1 MNLNAYFETPAG
13 CSVSTAIPTL
23 DVETF
28 SKAGY
33 IFNNKKERYQ
43 SLVSNKP
50 GIKGVGAAVYAQD
63 PTTEIL
69 MLSYDLFDG
78 VGSRSWVQGMQPPQ
92 ELFDYIAG
100 GGLLES
106 FNAGFEFLIW
116 HYVCFKRMNWPP
128 LPLEQQRCAQAKA
141 RAYAAP
147 GQLGKLAEVLG
158 TKTQKD
164 KEGKRLIRKFSIPR
178 SPTKKDKRQRIRL
191 EDDPKDADN
200 FIFYNIGDI
209 ETEAEASLLCPD
221 LSADELEVW
230 IASQRINLRGVHID
244 VETLEHFLELYRQTE
259 IKYTR
264 ELVRLTCG
272 RVGTVNEYEKL
283 REYIADYGINLPNV
297 QAETIKDALKRSD
310 LPFNVRRVLLIRQW
324 LSMASVKKL
333 QAIDVQRCDD
343 NRLRDLFGYHVAR
356 TGRWA
361 GSKVQPHNL
370 ATSGPAVDRCG
381 NCGHYQAT
389 GAAVCKWCR
398 SSEMAPAPWNLDA
411 VEDVILISSGRDV
424 DLLEHYFENSLK
436 AMSGCMRALFTA
448 APGRDLICSDFSAI
462 EAVVLAELA
471 GEKWRQDVFRSH
483 GKIYEMSAA
492 KITGIPFQEFLDYKE
507 RTGESHPLRKKIGK
521 VAELASGYQG
531 WIGAWRA
538 FGADKHFKNDDEIK
552 DAILKWR
559 EDSPAIVEFWGDQ
572 WREMPGFRNYKQEY
586 YGLEGAA
593 VCAVLNPGKAYACRS
608 ITYGVKDDTLYCRLP
623 SGRLITYHA
632 PRLFSTTH
640 RYHKNPIY
648 QLSFMGWNSD
658 STKGPIGW
666 IRMETYGGKLCENVT
681 QAVARDILAYA
692 LVNAEKAGY
701 PIVLH
706 VHDELAAEVPAGSG
720 SVEELE
726 QIMGTVPAW
735 AKGWPIKAA
744 GGWRGRRYRKD

>member
-1 MNLNAYFETPAG
+1 MDLNAYFETPAG

-23 DVETF
+23 DVETY

-33 IFNNKKERYQ
+33 IFNHKKERYG

-78 VGSRSWVQGMQPPQ
+78 VGSRSWVQGMHAPQ
-92 ELFDYIAG
+92 ELFDHIAG

-116 HYVCFKRMNWPP
+116 NYVCFKRMHWPA

-141 RAYAAP
+141 RAHAAP
-147 GQLGKLAEVLG
+147 GQLAKLAEVLG
-158 TKTQKD
+158 TTTQKD

-200 FIFYNIGDI
+200 FLFYNIGDI
-209 ETEAEASLLCPD
+209 ETEAETSLLCPD

-230 IASQRINLRGVHID
+230 IASQQINMRGVHVD
-244 VETLEHFLELYRQTE
+244 VKTLRHFLELYRQTE

-264 ELVRLTCG
+264 ELSRLTCG

-283 REYIADYGINLPNV
+283 RAYIKDYGIDLPNV
-297 QAETIKDALKRSD
+297 QAETIEDALKRSD

-333 QAIDVQRCDD
+333 QTINVQRCNDD
-343 NRLRDLFGYHVAR
+343 RLRDLFGYHVAR

-370 ATSGPAVDRCG
+370 AKEGPAVDRCAD
-381 NCGHYQAT
+381 CGHYQAT
-389 GAAVCKWCR
+389 GAKSCKWCLF
-398 SSEMAPAPWNLDA
+398 SQVAPAPWGLDA
-411 VEDVILISSGRDV
+411 VEDVILIASGRDV
-424 DLLEHYFENSLK
+424 ELLEYYFGNSLK

-448 APGRDLICSDFSAI
+448 APGHDLICSDFSAI

-471 GEKWRQDVFRSH
+471 GEKWRQEVFRSH
-483 GKIYEMSAA
+483 GRIYEASAEKSF
-492 KITGIPFQEFLDYKE
+492 KIPIKEILEYKI
-507 RTGESHPLRKKIGK
+507 KFGK
-521 VAELASGYQG
+521 HHEVRDKSKRLELSLGYAG
-531 WIGAWRA
+531 WINALKA
-538 FGADKHFKNDDEIK
+538 FGADVYFNDDFEMK
-552 DAILKWR
+552 DAILQWR
-559 EDSPAIVEFWGDQ
+559 DDSPAIVEFWGDQ
-572 WREMPGFRNYKQEY
+572 WREMPGYRNYKQEY

-593 VCAVLNPGKAYACRS
+593 VCAVLNPGTAYACRS

-632 PRLFSTTH
+632 PRLFTTTH

-692 LVNAEKAGY
+692 LVNVEKAGY

-706 VHDELAAEVPAGSG
+706 VHDELAAEVPTGWG

-726 QIMGTVPAW
+726 QIMGAVPAW
-735 AKGWPIKAA
+735 AQGWPIKAT
-744 GGWRGRRYRKD
+744 GGWRGLRYRKD